1 MTLLHDATPA
11 AWIDAADLSWSKL
24 ICLGPDGF
32 ERCTRLCFIP
42 DPTHPGQQEGDVP
55 TRDDPAPEIDQ
66 LRLAADVLTAH
77 TTTPDSCFFA
87 LWDGWGVIPADG
99 PSKPT
104 WQVPDRDYFL
114 FHGPLSALGDEDQW
128 RGALLAPGQSW
139 WLPLPG
145 FVWPAD
151 QAWCLTKDVDPHY
164 AAIAASAAATQ
175 DLLSRSQLDLV
186 PADPA
191 EVPPHYW

>member
-32 ERCTRLCFIP
+32 ERYTRLCFIP

-87 LWDGWGVIPADG
+87 LWDG
-99 PSKPT
+99 
-104 WQVPDRDYFL
+104 
-114 FHGPLSALGDEDQW
+114 
-128 RGALLAPGQSW
+128 
-139 WLPLPG
+139 
-145 FVWPAD
+145 
-151 QAWCLTKDVDPHY
+151 
-164 AAIAASAAATQ
+164 
-175 DLLSRSQLDLV
+175 
-186 PADPA
+186 
-191 EVPPHYW
+191 